1 MAKGTKSPGGRGEKG
16 PGRSSGRGPNYRRP
30 GGGGGGTGGNTG
42 GTTHKGSAQATA
54 PVIGIAFVLFIAF
67 PSLVIGGILWFLV
80 TGHQS

>member
-1 MAKGTKSPGGRGEKG
+1 MAKGSKSPAGRGEKG

-42 GTTHKGSAQATA
+42 GTTHGSGGSTSK
-54 PVIGIAFVLFIAF
+54 VIIFSMVLFFGLPAFV
-67 PSLVIGGILWFLV
+67 VGGIIAFLV